1 MPKVFELSKTADNAS
16 GDSAIDATVLN
27 RRLPMQFAQIGS
39 LGPAA
44 NILLATLMTR
54 RLGLDAWRH
63 PPRAPRSPRF
73 TWSVPS
79 RSSRRRG

>member
-1 MPKVFELSKTADNAS
+1 MPKVLELSETADNA
-16 GDSAIDATVLN
+16 GEDSVIDAAVLN

-39 LGPAA
+39 PGPAA

-54 RLGLDAWRH
+54 RLGLDPWVH

-73 TWSVPS
+73 TWSTPS
-79 RSSRRRG
+79 RPSRRRG